1 MKEKV
6 LIKIGTRVSAV
17 GGRPLAQYMTSLWTV
32 AARCEAAS
40 RSVLGFGTSGA
51 IIKKHFSVY
60 K

>member
-6 LIKIGTRVSAV
+6 LIKIGIPVYAV
-17 GGRPLAQYMTSLWTV
+17 GGRPLTQYMTSLWTV
-32 AARCEAAS
+32 AAGREAAS
-40 RSVLGFGTSGA
+40 RRVLGFGTSGA